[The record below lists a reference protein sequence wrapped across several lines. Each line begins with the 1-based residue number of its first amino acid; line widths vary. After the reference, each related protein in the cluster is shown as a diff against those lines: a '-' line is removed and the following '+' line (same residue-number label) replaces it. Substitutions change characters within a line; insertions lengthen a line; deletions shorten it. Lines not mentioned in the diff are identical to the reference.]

1 MEYLWGE
8 IPLKN
13 SFKVLMLFICLISL
27 ANCRRNGPMG
37 GGPMGGAGP
46 CRRCN
51 NLARKP
57 NDEEFRRERNPNFL
71 APFPNNNPNNLG
83 SLDLGNSFGDFS
95 DPVQPENLGEIGGT
109 GFNTSPANPTQ
120 GSHQ

>member
-8 IPLKN
+8 ILLKN

-37 GGPMGGAGP
+37 GGPMEGAGP

-51 NLARKP
+51 NLGRNP
-57 NDEEFRRERNPNFL
+57 NNQDFIRERNPNFL
-71 APFPNNNPNNLG
+71 APFPNANQNNLG
-83 SLDLGNSFGDFS
+83 SLDLSGSIGDGS
-95 DPVQPENLGEIGGT
+95 EPVEPENMGDLQGT
-109 GFNTSPANPTQ
+109 VLDTSPVHPVPGT
-120 GSHQ
+120 HK